1 MSDESV
7 HNPTDHHTPNGDE
20 PGCQPGGHAPEH
32 EQAAAPR
39 QGDDVL
45 DLLSGL
51 ESRLDELKRFHA
63 EKVVV
68 EARLREQAEA
78 LDARS
83 AELDGTRSELEARG
97 EELDRTRS
105 QLDAA
110 RDEVASAREAID
122 QQRASVEADL
132 SALADEQAAFG
143 DAVRRA
149 TEAEARV
156 EQLEGR
162 VSELESEIN
171 TLREQH
177 EQVRAGVAER
187 VEHLVSEIAK
197 VEEQRDAERDAREQ
211 QADASAQRE
220 REMDEALGSARE
232 NASARDREVESLRNA
247 LQEAAQRA
255 ARTEEQ
261 TIEALS
267 EAEAQRDTARADAE
281 ILEKKL
287 DDLTG
292 RLDEVGSTSAS
303 QQGELDALRRE
314 VEEKREIAERAQA
327 ELAELREAAASE
339 AARATSLELTVSE
352 TTERAEAEASE
363 LRSAADAARAEGGS
377 LRAEIETLRNQ
388 IETLEVDLATA
399 RDVAEGVSA
408 SSEDR
413 DRAVAALK
421 QELEATA
428 ARENELAARVETLQG
443 ELGEALEAATRAA
456 TQAES
461 DAERAQKNA
470 VETPSES
477 AAIEAL
483 ADPEPAPV
491 DTGRITQLDEALAEA
506 EAARE
511 AAESRVAK
519 LEAAVTELSAGRNR
533 AGEAAS
539 HDEVFISRRRGRL
552 KRQRLLLAAQSRKL
566 RKASV
571 ALRQKFEESERL
583 LSKRAEV
590 HAAARAVAEAQKSVK
605 RKRATL
611 TAVWSVA
618 GIVATLALLAGLSL
632 GIAKQVVP
640 GQFLASS
647 TIAADAQARI
657 IEGGEY
663 YGWSEY
669 MGELFS
675 DARFHQE
682 LAGRMARRGM
692 ADLASGPAVA
702 DRLEADLVVTETSE
716 GELRVEMIGEGAAR
730 AERELETVVATAAS
744 FANGSRQSRPDGLL
758 TVVTEPPKASD
769 TAVDNGRIVHALI
782 LFGGGSTLCLLVG
795 IVVWRRMVAAKAAFE
810 REVLAA
816 ASSEFVTDM

>member
-7 HNPTDHHTPNGDE
+7 HNPTDE
-20 PGCQPGGHAPEH
+20 HAPEGH
-32 EQAAAPR
+32 GVGEQPAARAGDGLAR

-68 EARLREQAEA
+68 EAKLREQAEA

-83 AELDGTRSELEARG
+83 AELDGA
-97 EELDRTRS
+97 RS
-105 QLDAA
+105 QLDARSEELERTRAELEAA
-110 RDEVASAREAID
+110 RDEVAGAREELER
-122 QQRASVEADL
+122 QRASVEADL
-132 SALADEQAAFG
+132 SALAEEQAAFG
-143 DAVRRA
+143 DATRRA

-162 VSELESEIN
+162 VAELEQEIER
-171 TLREQH
+171 LHEQH
-177 EQVRAGVAER
+177 EQVRAGVAQR
-187 VEHLVSEIAK
+187 VEHLVAEIAK
-197 VEEQRDAERDAREQ
+197 VEEQRDAERTAREQ

-232 NASARDREVESLRNA
+232 TASARGREVESLRNA

-261 TIEALS
+261 TIAAIS
-267 EAEAQRDTARADAE
+267 EAEAQRDTAREDAE

-287 DDLTG
+287 ADLTG
-292 RLDEVGSTSAS
+292 RLNEVGSARES

-314 VEEKREIAERAQA
+314 VEEKREVAERAQA
-327 ELAELREAAASE
+327 ELAELREAAAAE
-339 AARATSLELTVSE
+339 AARATSLELAVNE
-352 TTERAEAEASE
+352 ANERGEAQASE
-363 LRSAADAARAEGGS
+363 LRDAAEAARAES
-377 LRAEIETLRNQ
+377 ETLRGEIESLRNQ
-388 IETLEVDLATA
+388 IETLEADLATA

-408 SSEDR
+408 SSDDR
-413 DRAVAALK
+413 DRAAEALR
-421 QELEATA
+421 QELEAATT
-428 ARENELAARVETLQG
+428 REQELATRVESLQG
-443 ELGEALEAATRAA
+443 ELSEALEAAAA
-456 TQAES
+456 VNNAQANETPAVAEAQAEATADS
-461 DAERAQKNA
+461 ADAPAAAEAPAAVDSGRLAQL
-470 VETPSES
+470 
-477 AAIEAL
+477 EA
-483 ADPEPAPV
+483 
-491 DTGRITQLDEALAEA
+491 ALAEA

-611 TAVWSVA
+611 TAVWSVT
-618 GIVATLALLAGLSL
+618 GIVATLSILAGLSL

-640 GQFLASS
+640 GQYLASS
-647 TIAADAQARI
+647 TLAADAQARI
-657 IEGGEY
+657 IDGGEF

-675 DARFHQE
+675 DPRFHQE

-702 DRLEADLVVTETSE
+702 ARLESDLVVTETGE
-716 GELRVEMIGEGAAR
+716 GELRVEMIGRGADR

-744 FANGSRQSRPDGLL
+744 FANGTRQSRPDGLL
-758 TVVTEPPKASD
+758 TIVSEPPAAGD
-769 TAVDNGRIVHALI
+769 AAIDNGRIVHALI

-795 IVVWRRMVAAKAAFE
+795 IVIWRRMVAAKAAFE